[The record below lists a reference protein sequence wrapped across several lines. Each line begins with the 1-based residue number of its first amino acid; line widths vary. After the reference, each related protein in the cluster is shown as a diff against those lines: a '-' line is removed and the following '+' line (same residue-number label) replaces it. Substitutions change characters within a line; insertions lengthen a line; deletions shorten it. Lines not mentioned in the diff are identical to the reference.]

1 MWGIIAVIVLVLLL
15 IFSGLAG
22 LLMRGIVQVVS
33 LIFQC
38 GGTVLGCIL
47 KIIILFIVLYV
58 IIAVLL

>member
-1 MWGIIAVIVLVLLL
+1 MWGIIAMIVLGLLL
-15 IFSGLAG
+15 VFSGLAS
-22 LLMRGIVQVVS
+22 LLLRFIVEVVS

-47 KIIILFIVLYV
+47 KIIILVIVLYV